1 MFHKEV
7 INMGLNE
14 ILQNLIL
21 TVVLIMLLFI
31 FADYVSASSKEQLER
46 RIVQLNRHEA
56 VLVKQRDKYEVL
68 LRNVDSALRQLNLR
82 RESMEQIK

>member
-1 MFHKEV
+1 
-7 INMGLNE
+7 MGLNE

>member
-1 MFHKEV
+1 
-7 INMGLNE
+7 MGLNE

-21 TVVLIMLLFI
+21 TVIIIMLLFI
-31 FADYVSASSKEQLER
+31 FADYVSASPKDQLER